1 MSSKIKRRENEVNKA
16 LYREPLL
23 FGCNRA
29 YFLSVSLVFILVCY
43 ITADI
48 VKILIAFCF
57 TFLLLFTQKELNK
70 RDRFLFKSYLNA
82 ITYKR
87 IYLAKS
93 NFKNLD

>member
-1 MSSKIKRRENEVNKA
+1 MQAKTKRRENEVNKA

-29 YFLSVSLVFILVCY
+29 YFLSVSLVFILICY
-43 ITADI
+43 ITTDLI
-48 VKILIAFCF
+48 KIFIAFCF

-82 ITYKR
+82 LNYKR

-93 NFKNLD
+93 NFENLD